1 MIIFRKLLYSEES
14 LAYYGAFREN
24 EYLTMNLL
32 IIM

>member
-1 MIIFRKLLYSEES
+1 

-32 IIM
+32 IIMWSELCS